1 MKKKVL
7 YLLAALF
14 LCQLIAIAEGPNH
27 ELEVCDDE
35 IKENGGGGDSYTCSS
50 GGPGSSSCT
59 VSANIGI
66 GDGSG
71 GTSCSV
77 TCNSGYYACCNAYYN
92 KCQCRKEK

>member
-1 MKKKVL
+1 MKKKSVL
-7 YLLAALF
+7 LF
-14 LCQLIAIAEGPNH
+14 YIVIIFFTAYAYSNPG
-27 ELEVCDDE
+27 D
-35 IKENGGGGDSYTCSS
+35 IKEPVEHDGGASSYTCSS